1 VRWWALAV
9 LVGAALL
16 GVAALLFDGASD
28 TDAEATKL
36 SASVEQALES
46 DVGYDIAVHCKKRP
60 SGDFICPIEEDPG
73 SGPSQAI
80 LLTLDSKRCW
90 DSRIAFPRGEPT
102 RRVSSYSDC
111 LD

>member
-9 LVGAALL
+9 LVGAVLL
-16 GVAALLFDGASD
+16 GGAALLFDSD
-28 TDAEATKL
+28 NETEATKL

-46 DVGYDIAVHCKKRP
+46 GVGYDIAVHCKKRP

-73 SGPSQAI
+73 SGASQTI

-90 DSRIAFPRGEPT
+90 DSRIPFPRGEPN